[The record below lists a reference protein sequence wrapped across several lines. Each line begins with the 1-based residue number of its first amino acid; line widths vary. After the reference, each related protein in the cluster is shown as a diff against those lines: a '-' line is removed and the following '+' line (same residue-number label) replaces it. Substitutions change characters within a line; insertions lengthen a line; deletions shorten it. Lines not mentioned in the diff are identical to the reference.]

1 MITQSD
7 QIESNLEQILTTVAA
22 QRGVSF
28 AASLRPILLA
38 NLERGRIDFYLNDHA
53 QAQLHEYV
61 WRVADCYARLSP
73 YLHTLQQTKSPE
85 VWEPLLQTL
94 RKWAGAILLHTP
106 GLAGDLDQLSAE
118 YASAAAE
125 KILTAYFPYD
135 TEFDPWAYVLVR
147 NVCRQ
152 LLRRERLPIE
162 PIDDDQVAQLPD
174 LRHADVERVRDLRR
188 DLLAAIEQLSSDAR
202 RQLIVLH
209 YFQGYSLPD
218 IAARLGKTM
227 PAIYK
232 LHFDALAELR
242 KIWAGKEHNNE

>member
-1 MITQSD
+1 MTTQPD
-7 QIESNLEQILTTVAA
+7 QIESNLEQILKTVAA
-22 QRGVSF
+22 QRGAHF
-28 AASLRPILLA
+28 AANLRPILLA

-61 WRVADCYARLSP
+61 WRVADYHARLSP
-73 YLHTLQQTKSPE
+73 YLHKLQQTKSPE

-94 RKWAGAILLHTP
+94 RKWAGSILLHTP
-106 GLAGDLDQLSAE
+106 GLASNPDQLSPE
-118 YASAAAE
+118 YAAAAAE

-147 NVCRQ
+147 NICRQ
-152 LLRRERLPIE
+152 LLRRERSQVD
-162 PIDDDQVAQLPD
+162 PIDDDRIVQLPD
-174 LRHADVERVRDLRR
+174 LSHADVERVRDLRR
-188 DLLAAIEQLSSDAR
+188 ELLAVIEQLSSDAR

-227 PAIYK
+227 SAIYK

-242 KIWAGKEHNNE
+242 KIWAGKEHNDE

>member
-1 MITQSD
+1 MTTQPD

-22 QRGVSF
+22 RRGVPF
-28 AASLRPILLA
+28 AANLRPILLA
-38 NLERGRIDFYLNDHA
+38 NLERGRIDFYLNNHA

-61 WRVADCYARLSP
+61 WRVADYYVRLSP
-73 YLHTLQQTKSPE
+73 YLRTLQQTKSPD

-94 RKWAGAILLHTP
+94 RQWASTLLRHTP
-106 GLAGDLDQLSAE
+106 GLAGDPDQLSPE
-118 YASAAAE
+118 YAAAAAE
-125 KILTAYFPYD
+125 KLLTAYFPYD

-152 LLRRERLPIE
+152 LLRRERPPID

-174 LRHADVERVRDLRR
+174 LRHADVERARDLRR
-188 DLLAAIEQLSSDAR
+188 ELLGVIEQLSSDAR

-227 PAIYK
+227 SAIYK

-242 KIWAGKEHNNE
+242 KIWAGKEHIDE